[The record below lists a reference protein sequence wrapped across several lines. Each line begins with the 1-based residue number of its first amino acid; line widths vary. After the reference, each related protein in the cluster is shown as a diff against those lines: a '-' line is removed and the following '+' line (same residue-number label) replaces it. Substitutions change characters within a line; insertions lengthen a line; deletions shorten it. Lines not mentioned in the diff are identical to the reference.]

1 MGECQAMADLGEDT
15 VVRDGL
21 GQRVGTVAGRIVSF
35 LLTLAVT
42 FIGLTAVTFFISR
55 LTNIDPVLAVTGDR
69 VSQETYDKVFLELGL
84 NQPPFVQY
92 LIYLKRVVTGD
103 FGMSVLTSQPVLS
116 DLMRVFPATFE
127 LATIAIIIG
136 VVIEIG

>member
-35 LLTLAVT
+35 ILTLVVT

-69 VSQETYDKVFLELGL
+69 VSQTTYDVVFKELGL
-84 NQPPFVQY
+84 DQPLVIQY
-92 LIYLKRVVTGD
+92 FIYLKRLVTGD
-103 FGMSVLTSQPVLS
+103 FGMSV
-116 DLMRVFPATFE
+116 
-127 LATIAIIIG
+127 
-136 VVIEIG
+136 